1 MSADTTTTEPCST
14 GVTNE
19 LGGCEPVGVTPTDL
33 EQCVGICGPAVVD
46 PSFDPFAQRSITTT
60 TIAMATELPATATD
74 VTVPLGVI
82 AAAALLVGIIM
93 ARIAS

>member
-1 MSADTTTTEPCST
+1 VSADPIIVCVDTFENDDISGCFPATTTT
-14 GVTNE
+14 
-19 LGGCEPVGVTPTDL
+19 
-33 EQCVGICGPAVVD
+33 
-46 PSFDPFAQRSITTT
+46 TTT
-60 TIAMATELPATATD
+60 VAMATELPATATD